1 MINQDLF
8 ETLLLIFGAILIIS
22 AVLIIAGRYDA
33 AYVALASGIAF
44 FATALLLVTTGDNEH
59 DTPSN
64 SSN

>member
-1 MINQDLF
+1 MINHDLF
-8 ETLLLIFGAILIIS
+8 EKLLLVFGFALIVS

-44 FATALLLVTTGDNEH
+44 FATALLLVTTGDRH

-64 SSN
+64 